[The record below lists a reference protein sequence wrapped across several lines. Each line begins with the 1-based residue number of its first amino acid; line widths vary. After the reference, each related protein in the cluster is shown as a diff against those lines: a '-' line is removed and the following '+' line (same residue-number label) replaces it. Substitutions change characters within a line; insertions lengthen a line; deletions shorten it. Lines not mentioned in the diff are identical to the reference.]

1 VSKYYDFLDKP
12 PAIGRLVIIEGT
24 ERVFADRAL
33 EVVLDRLLPA
43 EVRELNL
50 SRFTPDDLGDLSA
63 LREALS
69 SMPFLADRRVVIVTE
84 TQTMRADPRR
94 DLWAAA
100 QEIPEG
106 NTLVLLDLLPPRS
119 KRPQSFGSLAG
130 GTALRIDT
138 TADEPSRERFIIE
151 TLERLDAN
159 ADPRAVNA
167 LAGGTADLTSVRNDL
182 EKLALTGKKIGLSD
196 LEREALEIGDPKAYE
211 YASALVDGKTAKAL
225 AIAHEFLSEN
235 ARGGVALLI
244 ALATECGYLYALSVP
259 GGELP
264 ERIRFRERFLRPVA
278 RRVGERRLQRAF
290 RHALHGIEAVVT
302 GQSGGDPEDHF
313 SLIDRISVE
322 LSRLFA
328 R

>member
-1 VSKYYDFLDKP
+1 MSKYYDFLDKP

-106 NTLVLLDLLPPRS
+106 NTLVLVDLLPPRS

-151 TLERLDAN
+151 TLERLDAK

-196 LEREALEIGDPKAYE
+196 LEREALEIGNPSRMNTQAR
-211 YASALVDGKTAKAL
+211 SSTARPRKRWRSRTSSFRRTPA
-225 AIAHEFLSEN
+225 EGS
-235 ARGGVALLI
+235 
-244 ALATECGYLYALSVP
+244 
-259 GGELP
+259 
-264 ERIRFRERFLRPVA
+264 RF
-278 RRVGERRLQRAF
+278 
-290 RHALHGIEAVVT
+290 
-302 GQSGGDPEDHF
+302 
-313 SLIDRISVE
+313 
-322 LSRLFA
+322 
-328 R
+328 

>member
-1 VSKYYDFLDKP
+1 LKFYEFLDKQP
-12 PAIGRLVIIEGT
+12 GIGKLVIVEGT

-33 EVVLDRLLPA
+33 EVVLDRLLPVD
-43 EVRELNL
+43 VRELNL

-69 SMPFLADRRVVIVTE
+69 AMPFLADRRVVIVTE
-84 TQTMRADPRR
+84 AQTMRADPRR
-94 DLWAAA
+94 ELWAAA
-100 QEIPEG
+100 QAVPEG
-106 NTLVLLDLLPPRS
+106 STLVLLDLLAPRS
-119 KRPQSFGSLAG
+119 QRPQSFGSLAG
-130 GTALRIDT
+130 RTGLRIDT
-138 TADEPSRERFIIE
+138 TADEASRERFIVD
-151 TLERLDAN
+151 TLERLGAKADA
-159 ADPRAVNA
+159 RAVNA

-182 EKLALTGKKIGLSD
+182 EKLALSAKKITVND
-196 LEREALEIGDPKAYE
+196 LEREALEIGDPKPYE
-211 YASALVDGKTAKAL
+211 YASALVDGKTAQAL

-235 ARGGVALLI
+235 ARGAVALLG

-264 ERIRFRERFLRPVA
+264 ERMRWRERYLRPVA

-290 RHALHGIEAVVT
+290 RYALHGIEAVVT

-313 SLIDRISVE
+313 SLVDRISVD

-328 R
+328 H